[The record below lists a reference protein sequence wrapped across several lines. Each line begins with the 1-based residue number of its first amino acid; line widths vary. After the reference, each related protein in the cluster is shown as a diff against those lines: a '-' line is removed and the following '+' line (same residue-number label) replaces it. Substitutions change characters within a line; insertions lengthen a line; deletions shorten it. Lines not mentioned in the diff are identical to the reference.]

1 MIYYICKILN
11 LYRII
16 FSPSLSES
24 SWLALYTF
32 GQLSPSPW
40 VVNINIVTIMVTMV
54 VTIMVT
60 TMMTMMVMIIYMTM
74 IMTKESV
81 QVVVFSFLT
90 FITNEVL
97 VHILSDIVHI
107 SSLRH
112 CSHFLIVTL
121 FTFSPWDIVTLFT
134 SSHWE
139 IVHIIWLRHCSHPE
153 WHYGKTSLFGPDVRS
168 WRCLSVCPMLLLNKV
183 AGYNIHTLQVM

>member
-97 VHILSDIVHI
+97 VHILIDIVHI
-107 SSLRH
+107 FSLRNF
-112 CSHFLIVTL
+112 SHFLIVTF
-121 FTFSPWDIVTLFT
+121 FTCSHWDIFHICSLRHWDIVHILSDIMGRQFYLGQTCDLDGVWVFVQCYCSTRSPAIIFT
-134 SSHWE
+134 P
-139 IVHIIWLRHCSHPE
+139 C
-153 WHYGKTSLFGPDVRS
+153 K
-168 WRCLSVCPMLLLNKV
+168 
-183 AGYNIHTLQVM
+183 